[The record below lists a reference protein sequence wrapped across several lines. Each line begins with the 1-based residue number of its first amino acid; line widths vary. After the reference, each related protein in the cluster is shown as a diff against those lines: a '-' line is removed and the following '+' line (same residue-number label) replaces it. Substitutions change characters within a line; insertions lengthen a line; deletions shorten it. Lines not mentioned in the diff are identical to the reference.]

1 MSRENRDIRRQ
12 DQQFFHNAYD
22 QLVVIASWQVGPPD
36 AAGEKRISREQ
47 CLVRGIVQADASRS
61 VSGGGYDSEL
71 GLAETQCLIL
81 GEGQCAERSIDTL
94 QAETPAVIVLEQV
107 IILRAHIDRNT
118 IFFGTFFHAVDMVRM
133 PVGEHYHLGSQAFLR
148 DFGIQGFRLSGSV
161 ETRVNDGA
169 LTGFVTGDIAV
180 YLEGIEVECQYFEHS
195 DCRFEQ
201 HISAKLR
208 KTTLFSLG
216 KYRIFALQHVHKKT
230 MHIGIAGN
238 IGCGKT
244 TLTRMLS
251 EHYGWTPKYEA
262 VTYNPYLEDYYKD
275 IKRWSFNLEVYFLTQ
290 RFKDVLEIAHSDEVI
305 IQDRTIFEGVYIFVA
320 NNKAMGN
327 LTDRDYETYM
337 DLFRLMMSLVK
348 APDLLIY
355 LKSSVPHLVAQ
366 IQKRGREYEKSIELE
381 YLEGLNERYEK
392 WIAEYPGRV
401 LTIDADGLDFQN
413 RPEDFASIT
422 DKIDSELYGL
432 F

>member
-1 MSRENRDIRRQ
+1 
-12 DQQFFHNAYD
+12 
-22 QLVVIASWQVGPPD
+22 
-36 AAGEKRISREQ
+36 
-47 CLVRGIVQADASRS
+47 
-61 VSGGGYDSEL
+61 
-71 GLAETQCLIL
+71 
-81 GEGQCAERSIDTL
+81 
-94 QAETPAVIVLEQV
+94 
-107 IILRAHIDRNT
+107 
-118 IFFGTFFHAVDMVRM
+118 
-133 PVGEHYHLGSQAFLR
+133 
-148 DFGIQGFRLSGSV
+148 
-161 ETRVNDGA
+161 
-169 LTGFVTGDIAV
+169 
-180 YLEGIEVECQYFEHS
+180 
-195 DCRFEQ
+195 
-201 HISAKLR
+201 
-208 KTTLFSLG
+208 
-216 KYRIFALQHVHKKT
+216 

-290 RFKDVLEIAHSDEVI
+290 RFKDVLEISHSDDVI

-327 LTDRDYETYM
+327 LSDRDYETYIE
-337 DLFRLMMSLVK
+337 LFRLMMSLVK

-355 LKSSVPHLVAQ
+355 LKSSVPHLVSQ
-366 IQKRGREYEKSIELE
+366 IQKRGREYEKSIEIE
-381 YLEGLNERYEK
+381 YLEGLNKRYEK
-392 WIAEYPGRV
+392 WIAEYPGKV
-401 LTIDADGLDFQN
+401 LVIDADGLDFQN